1 MDDIK
6 PNFTPRAQQVI
17 AAAKKKAEELCEEE
31 VTTHHLFLSIL
42 ELKSGPVKSGLIY
55 AGIDLEDLADFYIEN
70 YFVSGGLT
78 EQDGEVKFSKEFK
91 EILQNAFS
99 NSKESSHEY
108 VGPEHIF
115 ISMLRKNGSHSMC
128 CFIDLGLSFSEIN
141 ESIYNFLDFSP
152 NDEVVDIERSDIASQ
167 PKSPASSCKT
177 LESYAVN
184 YNNLALNNKFD
195 KIISKDEEIQRI
207 SEILCRRSKN
217 NPILIGD
224 PGVGKTAIIEGLTQ
238 KIVSCSSV
246 DHLLPKSIYELNLGS
261 LIAGTKYRGQFEER
275 LKNIITEVS
284 KNPNIILFID
294 EIHTLMGAGSAEGS
308 MDAAN
313 MLKPALARGE
323 VRCIGATTHEEYNK
337 TIKKDGALDRRFQPM
352 LIEEPTKD
360 ETLEIITGISDKYE
374 EYHNVKYKPEILKLI
389 VDLSDRYIPNKH
401 FPDKAID
408 ILDQAGSKAKLRYYK
423 RPQIAKDIEKS
434 IEVLMDSG
442 QQTEECVKKQEE
454 LFDQYRTILEGWAKS
469 CDKKHMYVLK
479 DDIYDTISFKSN
491 VPVGELSKSDAN
503 RFINLE
509 KTINK
514 EVVGQHACVSSVCKS
529 IIRSKAGVTARE
541 GPLSSFLLLG
551 STGVGKTYMAKC
563 LAKHIFGGEDKLI
576 HLDMTEFSEKINVS
590 KLIGSSPG
598 YVGYDNGG
606 VLTEKIRRQPYSVVL
621 FDEVEKAHPDVIN
634 LLLQIMEE
642 GRLTDG
648 LGKTAV
654 FKDAIIIMTGNV
666 GSNIISDFKS
676 MGFGASKDDFDIK
689 DGVLK
694 EAKKYF
700 KPEFLGRIDDIIIF
714 NKFKD
719 SDIKKIIK
727 LELGKSIDAL
737 SKKDINLSFNF
748 SVVNYLFKKVD
759 IEKSGAR
766 SIKKI
771 IRKEVED
778 FLADKILTKQ
788 LVKKRGK
795 FVLIVKNN
803 EFILNESDCN

>member
-1 MDDIK
+1 MDDTK
-6 PNFTPRAQQVI
+6 PNFTPRAQQAI
-17 AAAKKKAEELCEEE
+17 SNSKKKAKDLEESE
-31 VTTHHLFLSIL
+31 VSSHHLFLSIL
-42 ELKSGPVKSGLIY
+42 DLKSGPIKNALIDV
-55 AGIDLEDLADFYIEN
+55 GIDLEDLADFYVEN
-70 YFVSGGLT
+70 YFVAGPAGND
-78 EQDGEVKFSKEFK
+78 EEVKFSKEFK
-91 EILQNAFS
+91 EILQDAFLNAKDS
-99 NSKESSHEY
+99 NHEY

-115 ISMLRKNGSHSMC
+115 ISMLRKSGSHSMC
-128 CFIDLGLSFSEIN
+128 CFIDLGISFSEIID
-141 ESIYNFLDFSP
+141 SIYSFLDFSP
-152 NDEVVDIERSDIASQ
+152 NNEVEADRSEM
-167 PKSPASSCKT
+167 SPQAKPSTSSCKT
-177 LESYAVN
+177 LESYAIN
-184 YNNLALNNKFD
+184 YNSLASNNKFD

-224 PGVGKTAIIEGLTQ
+224 PGVGKTAIIEGLAQ
-238 KIVSCSSV
+238 KIVSGSSV
-246 DHLLPKSIYELNLGS
+246 DHLLPKVVYELNLGS

-337 TIKKDGALDRRFQPM
+337 TIKKDGALDRRFQSV
-352 LIEEPTKD
+352 LVEEPTKD
-360 ETLEIITGISDKYE
+360 ETLEIITGISDRYE
-374 EYHNVKYKPEILKLI
+374 EYHNIKYKPEILKLI

-401 FPDKAID
+401 FPDKAVD

-434 IEVLMDSG
+434 IEALMDNG
-442 QQTEECVKKQEE
+442 QQTEECTKKQEE
-454 LFDQYRTILEGWAKS
+454 LFDQYKEILEGWAKS

-479 DDIYDTISFKSN
+479 DDIYDTISFKSK

-509 KTINK
+509 KAINK
-514 EVVGQHACVSSVCKS
+514 EIIGQDKCVTSVCKS

-563 LAKHIFGGEDKLI
+563 LAKHVFGGEDKLI

-598 YVGYDNGG
+598 YIGYDNGG

-648 LGKTAV
+648 LGKPAI

-666 GSNIISDFKS
+666 GSNVISDFKS
-676 MGFGASKDDFDIK
+676 MGFGASKDDFDIE

-700 KPEFLGRIDDIIIF
+700 KPEFLGRIDDVIIF
-714 NKFKD
+714 NKFED
-719 SDIKKIIK
+719 ADIKKIIK
-727 LELGKSIDAL
+727 LEI
-737 SKKDINLSFNF
+737 KKITNSLLKKGISLSFNS
-748 SVVNYLFKKVD
+748 SVVNYILKRVD
-759 IEKSGAR
+759 VEKSGAR

-771 IRKEVED
+771 IRKDVED
-778 FLADKILTKQ
+778 FLAEKILRKE
-788 LVKKRGK
+788 LVRNDGK
-795 FVLIVKNN
+795 SVLRVKNDQ
-803 EFILNESDCN
+803 FILSH